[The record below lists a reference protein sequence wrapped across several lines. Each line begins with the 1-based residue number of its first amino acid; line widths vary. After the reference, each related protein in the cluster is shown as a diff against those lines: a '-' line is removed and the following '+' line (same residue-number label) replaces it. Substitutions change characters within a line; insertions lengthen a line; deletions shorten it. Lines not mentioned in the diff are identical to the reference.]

1 MFALERL
8 VSQYECSMHTLLSYP
23 SIEASIARSMAYTAY
38 EEVFKKVGGKGHT
51 DEQRMIAVKAA
62 QQIERQAISTAD
74 LSVQEIIDC
83 DTRYDQGCAG
93 GNPLFAFYFLHHYGV
108 TSTKNY
114 PYTGS
119 MNKCRYRRRNQ
130 PIATV
135 ETWGILTADHESNM
149 KKVLLLH

>member
-1 MFALERL
+1 MR
-8 VSQYECSMHTLLSYP
+8 TLSSYP

-38 EEVFKKVGGKGHT
+38 EEVFKKVWGKGHT

-93 GNPLFAFYFLHHYGV
+93 GNPLFAFYFLHRYGV